1 MQEKGSGASS
11 SCRNARQDQA
21 AQPAS
26 MRRTQDESDDDHD
39 ERLIQVQVCYFS
51 ASEAN
56 SFPALKAIKIPAS
69 EAMCRPVLSTCE
81 WHTGMRQLDAP
92 RHNLGHS
99 PSSTRVTRHR
109 ISMPGIEDKCLVS
122 CPGHPGLSFLV
133 HAAVEGAYH
142 PQCATIDF
150 QCATDPSHPWLLHDQ
165 ARVK

>member
-1 MQEKGSGASS
+1 MQERGSGASS

-69 EAMCRPVLSTCE
+69 EAMCRPFLEAQTNTANFDMSTNF
-81 WHTGMRQLDAP
+81 P
-92 RHNLGHS
+92 RLPMCNGHERS
-99 PSSTRVTRHR
+99 EKKGRYST
-109 ISMPGIEDKCLVS
+109 
-122 CPGHPGLSFLV
+122 
-133 HAAVEGAYH
+133 EG
-142 PQCATIDF
+142 P
-150 QCATDPSHPWLLHDQ
+150 
-165 ARVK
+165 